1 MVNQNNLTPVKTIK
15 GKENEKKETV
25 VVSTPL
31 KKVTVIAQDEEVWDL
46 FTSFFFK
53 WLLCKGKIVLK
64 RKMNIGVFKLIV
76 KGN

>member
-46 FTSFFFK
+46 FTSFFFLNGFCIREK
-53 WLLCKGKIVLK
+53 YVEKENEYRC
-64 RKMNIGVFKLIV
+64 F
-76 KGN
+76 

>member
-31 KKVTVIAQDEEVWDL
+31 KKVTVIAQDEEVWES
-46 FTSFFFK
+46 FTRFFFRK
-53 WLLCKGKIVLK
+53 NRKIILLKGKIED
-64 RKMNIGVFKLIV
+64 IGVFKLIE

>member
-46 FTSFFFK
+46 FTRFFF
-53 WLLCKGKIVLK
+53 LIPFVGKIEEK
-64 RKMNIGVFKLIV
+64 ICWEKENEYRCF
-76 KGN
+76 